1 MSMPLDGCE
10 EPGTR
15 CQTMTIAFSQKP
27 FLVLIIS
34 IEKPIFFNITIS
46 ITMVTKFTKF
56 IPRSFLTHKSISVK
70 GRSMKSILS
79 VFVMNIRLKASN
91 KLCTQYS
98 FTVQAQ
104 CDGFLVLSPVLG
116 EPRPKT
122 FQPSDQKSF
131 IQALKIFDSRVT
143 FFVLMLNN

>member
-1 MSMPLDGCE
+1 
-10 EPGTR
+10 
-15 CQTMTIAFSQKP
+15 MTIAFSQKP

-91 KLCTQYS
+91 QIVCTQYI
-98 FTVQAQ
+98 FTVHLDIWSGLTPWLNVMAFSS
-104 CDGFLVLSPVLG
+104 CLPFWENRDRRPFNHLTKRALSKRLKFLTV
-116 EPRPKT
+116 
-122 FQPSDQKSF
+122 
-131 IQALKIFDSRVT
+131 A
-143 FFVLMLNN
+143 